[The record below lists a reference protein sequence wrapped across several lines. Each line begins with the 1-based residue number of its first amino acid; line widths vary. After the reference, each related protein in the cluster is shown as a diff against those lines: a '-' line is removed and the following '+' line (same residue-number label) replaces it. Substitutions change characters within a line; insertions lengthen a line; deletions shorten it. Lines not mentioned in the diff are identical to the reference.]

1 MTNKVNV
8 EYEIQNTDRAVG
20 TRLSHYLYKKFGYN
34 KLPENS
40 CQINLK
46 GSAGQSLGAF
56 LTKGIKLIVNGDAN
70 DYVAKGLS
78 GGFIVVR
85 PSGLS
90 NLSSNENVIVGN
102 TVLYGATNGK
112 LFASGKAGERFAVR
126 NSGGLA
132 IVEGCGSNGCEYMT
146 GGMTI
151 ILGPVGDNFAAGM
164 TGGISFVYDPKNEF
178 ENFVNPQ
185 TVIWQTPET
194 KFWVEKLKK
203 NLEDFYEET
212 ESKIAEKILKHFAD
226 ELMNFKQV
234 CPIEMLDKLDQP
246 ISNKPINKSA

>member
-85 PSGLS
+85 PS
-90 NLSSNENVIVGN
+90 
-102 TVLYGATNGK
+102 
-112 LFASGKAGERFAVR
+112 
-126 NSGGLA
+126 
-132 IVEGCGSNGCEYMT
+132 
-146 GGMTI
+146 
-151 ILGPVGDNFAAGM
+151 D
-164 TGGISFVYDPKNEF
+164 
-178 ENFVNPQ
+178 
-185 TVIWQTPET
+185 
-194 KFWVEKLKK
+194 
-203 NLEDFYEET
+203 
-212 ESKIAEKILKHFAD
+212 
-226 ELMNFKQV
+226 
-234 CPIEMLDKLDQP
+234 
-246 ISNKPINKSA
+246 